1 MGIEISDVVGL
12 SQPITKLIE
21 VTSAGLGKSTE
32 AFFRVRNAK
41 AFAKELEVVTKAFE
55 KHGKIIGNI
64 KFSREDIELVS
75 QETGLD
81 LEQAENYA
89 QLIQRSSNTDFTR
102 SIKKQV
108 NTESVLSH
116 AAEELKDDDNV
127 PDKEIDEDWLSLYFS
142 IIENVSSDYMHSL
155 WGKVLAGEIRS
166 PEGFS
171 LRTLEVLKTMS
182 VDEAELFS
190 KIARKAAFLSEGVFI
205 VEKKFWQSFYAG
217 LVFKDYNILEQIGL
231 VQSLSYNFNALK
243 VGDKIVFDNSDRFLV
258 GVEFEEEAP
267 SFSINYTSLTKT
279 GQDIFS
285 LIQDK
290 DGSIKNLIDFMEC
303 INIPHKHKKF
313 KGEYTYKAVGDNRA
327 SLTYIENWK

>member
-41 AFAKELEVVTKAFE
+41 AFAKELEIVTKAFE
-55 KHGKIIGNI
+55 KHGKAIGNI

-75 QETGLD
+75 NETGLN
-81 LEQAENYA
+81 LEQAESYA
-89 QLIQRSSNTDFTR
+89 QLIQRASNADFTR
-102 SIKKQV
+102 SIKKQA

-127 PDKEIDEDWLSLYFS
+127 PDKEVDEDWLSLYFS
-142 IIENVSSDYMHSL
+142 IVENVSSDYMHSL

-190 KIARKAAFLSEGVFI
+190 KVARKAVFLKESVFL
-205 VEKKFWQSFYAG
+205 VDRKFWEGFYDGLSFI
-217 LVFKDYNILEQIGL
+217 DYNFLEQIGL
-231 VQSLSYNFNALK
+231 VQTLGYFFKDLK
-243 VGDKIVFDNSDRFLV
+243 VGSKIVFDNSGKFFV
-258 GVEFEEEAP
+258 GVEFEENVP
-267 SFSINYTSLTKT
+267 NFSISYTSLTKT
-279 GQDIFS
+279 GEEIFS

-290 DGSIKNLIDFMEC
+290 DDSVSSLISFMKC
-303 INIPHKHKKF
+303 LDVPHKHKKF
-313 KGEYTYKAVGDNRA
+313 KGEYTSKSAGSSRGSV
-327 SLTYIENWK
+327 TYIDNWE